1 MKFLLSLV
9 AAFAIASTVSAQD
22 IMEALGRPSRLD
34 MTPGYISIN
43 ELNVGVGAKDQNA
56 SFSGFYFGAT
66 TLHGYQ
72 INRNFSVSGGT
83 GILMTNNRTFAP
95 LFIDFRSNFYHAYSI
110 SSYIFTDAGLLADLS
125 KDHTG
130 VGLYLNP
137 GAGVRY
143 DYTDNTAFNF
153 GIGLLMQNGTISH
166 SMINFKFGI
175 YFKPSKKQ

>member
-1 MKFLLSLV
+1 MKFLLTLI
-9 AAFAIASTVSAQD
+9 AAFALANTGSAQD
-22 IMEALGRPSRLD
+22 IMKALGRPSRLD

-43 ELNVGVGAKDQNA
+43 ELNFGAGAKDQNI
-56 SFSGFYFGAT
+56 SFSGFYIGLT

-72 INRNFSVSGGT
+72 INRSFSVSGGT
-83 GILMTNNRTFAP
+83 GLLMNNTKTFAP
-95 LFIDFRSNFYHAYSI
+95 LFIDFRCNFYHIYSI

-125 KDHTG
+125 SNGTG

-166 SMINFKFGI
+166 SMVNFKFGI
-175 YFKPSKKQ
+175 FFKPSKKS